1 MTMTAGDLTGLCPSS
16 QDDDMAMLSF
26 TTDSHGNICSNWK
39 GKRVYP
45 AWDHEGVISPGES
58 WCCMMELNPKNGG
71 NYFATPIRKID
82 SSFLTDLGGEQL
94 ERIAEC
100 LLTNHRD
107 EVLDAIGGRV
117 IMDAAPVKAVDH
129 PVSPSHG
136 SDPAED
142 APAIVHDGC
151 PGIYYDGSDS
161 LRSQLFD
168 DGYYAVLF
176 SKDRRNL
183 VIRPDRRGY
192 ACVGGTLTVHGISG
206 MLRWTPGERRCAHRS
221 EDGSIAVAE

>member
-16 QDDDMAMLSF
+16 QDDDVAMLSF

-58 WCCMMELNPKNGG
+58 WCCMMELNPKNGD

-82 SSFLTDLGGEQL
+82 SSFLADLGGEQL

-107 EVLDAIGGRV
+107 EVSMRS
-117 IMDAAPVKAVDH
+117 AV
-129 PVSPSHG
+129 V
-136 SDPAED
+136 
-142 APAIVHDGC
+142 
-151 PGIYYDGSDS
+151 
-161 LRSQLFD
+161 
-168 DGYYAVLF
+168 
-176 SKDRRNL
+176 
-183 VIRPDRRGY
+183 
-192 ACVGGTLTVHGISG
+192 
-206 MLRWTPGERRCAHRS
+206 
-221 EDGSIAVAE
+221 